1 VTLQAL
7 DTKPEE
13 PLKIEVGAA
22 THTGGRPTNED
33 AVHVGPLPSLVPAL
47 PAGGGSSYLM
57 VVADGMGG
65 HDRGEV
71 ASQIAVETVT
81 SALATANAQDTAG
94 ALKQAF
100 QKANQQ
106 IFENN
111 GGTDQQSAMGTT
123 LVAVAT
129 KDKYATI
136 ASVGDS
142 RAYLA
147 RANRLNQITKD
158 HSLVAEQVAKG
169 TLSAADA
176 RKSPQRNVLTHA
188 LGQKAKLDAKMP
200 SIFEITLLP
209 EDRLLVC
216 TDGFYDVVS
225 DDDLLSVL
233 MANPAPVAAQKLV
246 DLAVERGTTDNV
258 SAIVAEV
265 LPVRVVEPVAISSR
279 QGGTSY
285 VIPAIAALVAILVLA
300 AVIAFF
306 VL

>member
-7 DTKPEE
+7 DTNPEE
-13 PLKIEVGAA
+13 PLKIEVGLA
-22 THTGGRPTNED
+22 TNVGGRTTNED
-33 AVHVGPLPSLVPAL
+33 AVYVGPLPSSALAL
-47 PAGGGSSYLM
+47 PSGQTSNYLM

-65 HDRGEV
+65 HERGEV
-71 ASQIAVETVT
+71 ASQIAVESVTAALGAATVQD
-81 SALATANAQDTAG
+81 SAT

-100 QKANQQ
+100 QKANQA
-106 IFENN
+106 IFEQ
-111 GGTDQQSAMGTT
+111 GGDGDPKAAMGTT

-169 TLSAADA
+169 AISSDDA

-225 DDDLLSVL
+225 DDDMLSVL
-233 MANPAPVAAQKLV
+233 LANPAPLAAQRLV
-246 DLAVERGTTDNV
+246 DLAIERGTTDNV
-258 SAIVAEV
+258 TAIVAEV

-279 QGGTSY
+279 QGGQSY
-285 VIPAIAALVAILVLA
+285 LIPAVAALVAILVLA
-300 AVIAFF
+300 AVLYFL